1 MREILLG
8 VSSHYYKRLSRG
20 WYDSGQPYIRKAWMR
35 EWLWEQDREN
45 MAKSIRIL
53 SVISETK
60 VYLFWSRD
68 WMEED
73 KDG

>member
-1 MREILLG
+1 
-8 VSSHYYKRLSRG
+8 
-20 WYDSGQPYIRKAWMR
+20 MR